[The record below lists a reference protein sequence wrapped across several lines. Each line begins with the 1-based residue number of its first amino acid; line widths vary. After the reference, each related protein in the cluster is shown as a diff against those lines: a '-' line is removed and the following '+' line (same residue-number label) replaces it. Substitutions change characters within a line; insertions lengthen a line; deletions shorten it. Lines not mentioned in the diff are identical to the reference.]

1 MNLEV
6 IIDNIHEI
14 LTEIKV
20 QDNKTETLF
29 LRGELSNYI
38 LEEDIDQLKIAMP
51 NSSVKTI
58 KNVGHW
64 LHAENPTEFYELTT
78 SFIE

>member
-20 QDNKTETLF
+20 QGNKTETLF

-38 LEEDIDQLKIAMP
+38 LEEDTAQLKKSMP
-51 NSSVKTI
+51 NSSIKTI

-64 LHAENPTEFYELTT
+64 LHAENPTEFYELAK
-78 SFIE
+78 SFIG